1 VTVTAVTS
9 TGGRCGGAFA
19 SSLPQPAANANS
31 EHAVTIV
38 ARVDIGKLM
47 RTYLPIPSPAFGI
60 EQAPRGGRRLVSIPG
75 D

>member
-1 VTVTAVTS
+1 VTS
-9 TGGRCGGAFA
+9 TGGRWGGAFA
-19 SSLPQPAANANS
+19 SSLPQPAANASS

-47 RTYLPIPSPAFGI
+47 QTYLPIPSPAFGT
-60 EQAPRGGRRLVSIPG
+60 EQEPHDRRLPVSIPA